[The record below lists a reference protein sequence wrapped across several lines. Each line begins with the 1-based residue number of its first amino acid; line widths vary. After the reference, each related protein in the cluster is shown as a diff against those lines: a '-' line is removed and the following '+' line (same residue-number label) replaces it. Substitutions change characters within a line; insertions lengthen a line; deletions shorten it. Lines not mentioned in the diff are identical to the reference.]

1 MGGNR
6 IRYGR
11 LVGTENEELIRRFYE
26 ALGARDGAS
35 MAASY
40 APAARFSDPVF
51 PDLRGEEP
59 GAMWRMLTER
69 SDDLEVELAEHGADG
84 DRGWARWIATY
95 TFTQT
100 GRTVRNDVR
109 ASMRFRDGLIA
120 EHRDEFD
127 FYRWARQALGAPG
140 LLLGWTPMVRGA
152 VRRRAREGLDEF
164 LARDA

>member
-1 MGGNR
+1 MESDNAA
-6 IRYGR
+6 
-11 LVGTENEELIRRFYE
+11 LIRRLYD
-26 ALGARDGAS
+26 ALDARDGEA
-35 MAASY
+35 MAACY
-40 APAARFSDPVF
+40 AADARFTDPVVG
-51 PDLRGEEP
+51 DLAGREG
-59 GAMWRMLTER
+59 GAMWRMLCER
-69 SDDLEVELAEHGADG
+69 SDDLSVDLAEHGTDG

-100 GRTVRNDVR
+100 GRPVTNDVR

-127 FYRWARQALGAPG
+127 FYRWSRQALGPPG
-140 LLLGWTPMVRGA
+140 LLLGWTPIVRGA